1 MGTMIILRLVH
12 IGCGVFWA
20 GGVLFL
26 NFIVGP
32 AIAAA
37 GPDGARVMQ
46 ELHRRH
52 YFDKI
57 LTVALL
63 TILSGLELMRRDSA
77 GFQGA
82 WFHSSFGIGLST
94 GMLGAII
101 AFLIGVI
108 LIKPATVRMARLGNE
123 MAAAAP
129 EARPALGAQLA
140 AARGRLIASG
150 TVASLF
156 ILIAV
161 LAMATARYL

>member
-32 AIAAA
+32 AIGAA
-37 GPDGARVMQ
+37 GPEGARVMQ
-46 ELHRRH
+46 EMHRRH
-52 YFDKI
+52 HFDKI
-57 LTVALL
+57 LAVAFL
-63 TILSGLELMRRDSA
+63 TIVSGLELMRRDSS
-77 GFQGA
+77 GFQGS

-108 LIKPATVRMARLGNE
+108 LIKPATVRMARLGGE
-123 MAAAAP
+123 MATAAP
-129 EARPALGAQLA
+129 ERRTAIGAELA

-150 TVASLF
+150 AVGSIF
-156 ILIAV
+156 VLIAV

>member
-32 AIAAA
+32 AIGAA
-37 GPDGARVMQ
+37 GPEGARVMQ
-46 ELHRRH
+46 EMHRRH

-57 LTVALL
+57 LAVAFL
-63 TILSGLELMRRDSA
+63 TIVSGLELMRRDSA
-77 GFQGA
+77 GFQGS

-108 LIKPATVRMARLGNE
+108 LIKPATVRMARLGGE
-123 MAAAAP
+123 MATAAP
-129 EARPALGAQLA
+129 ERRTAIGAEMA

-150 TVASLF
+150 AVGSIF
-156 ILIAV
+156 VLIAV

>member
-32 AIAAA
+32 AIGAA
-37 GPDGARVMQ
+37 GPDGAKVML

-52 YFDKI
+52 YIDKI
-57 LTVALL
+57 LVVALL

-82 WFHSSFGIGLST
+82 WFHSSFGIGIST

-101 AFLIGVI
+101 AFLVGVI
-108 LIKPATVRMARLGNE
+108 LIKPATVRMARLGGE
-123 MAAAAP
+123 MASAAP
-129 EARPALGAQLA
+129 EARAALGVELA

-150 TVASLF
+150 AVGSIF
-156 ILIAV
+156 VLIAV
-161 LAMATARYL
+161 FAMAVARYL